1 MKRTGRTHAM
11 SELVDTVLPGLDGGR
26 RGQVM
31 LPRMWSEAVGEVF
44 GRESCPSM
52 LAGGVLQVS
61 VSNSNWLHEM
71 RFMKTQILERLQ
83 AMLPDTPISDIRFRV
98 GPVPRPQEPVDM
110 EPLPELSP
118 GEQEHISSQA
128 ACIRDEELRGAFEA
142 AMRAHLRNKKSE
154 S

>member
-11 SELVDTVLPGLDGGR
+11 SELVDRLLPGLDGGR
-26 RGQVM
+26 RGQVL
-31 LPRMWSEAVGEVF
+31 LPRVWNETVGAVF

-71 RFMKTQILERLQ
+71 RFMKAQILERLH
-83 AMLPDTPISDIRFRV
+83 AMLPETPISDIRFKV
-98 GPVPRPQEPVDM
+98 GPVPRPQEAADI
-110 EPLPELSP
+110 EPLPELNP
-118 GEQEHISSQA
+118 GEQEHIREQA

-142 AMRAHLRNKKSE
+142 AMQAHARNKKSGR
-154 S
+154 